1 MVNRI
6 VASVELDRAGL
17 AMADHIAAID
27 PNLVKQTKRAIN
39 RSFEAR
45 NMLEALEEGLAIDLA
60 IEGAGSPDKIAVH
73 GDRAARRPQS
83 RAGLARRPVPGP
95 HRMSGALAE
104 ILLDALKPA
113 GRVVESTS
121 GEAQQGRSLLA
132 IAERVRHA
140 LAARH
145 VAPHEPI
152 HVSIGNRPSDLGAL
166 LGIWQAGAV
175 AVPIHA
181 LAAAST
187 IARVQRISRARFL
200 LDGDRL
206 DAIGE
211 EPPPDRALLRDAA
224 LVIFTSG
231 STGDP
236 KGVVVGHQRLADK
249 LAALDRLLSI
259 MPGDVVLSPLQLVFI
274 FGLWVSLLTLT
285 KGARLIL
292 VPKFSEEAMARG
304 LAEATVLAGVPS
316 MFRTLLSVSPDTFL
330 KSCAPKLRAMFSG
343 GEVLAP
349 ALAHAMARFAPAAIH
364 DLYGLTETGSC
375 DFHLGPAGQPQ
386 GFGTIGHPTER
397 VAFRIASDTGELQ
410 IRTPFGMLGYLDNP
424 ALTET
429 SFDSGYFK
437 TGDLAR
443 MTANG
448 AVALIGRAKD
458 IISRGGNKI
467 APLEID
473 NLLAQH
479 PEIAAALC
487 AGVADERLGEVIHAV
502 VVTRAGA
509 RLDAAD
515 LRDWLLARTERFKVP
530 DVFHFRD
537 ALPSGS
543 SGKADRRAV
552 AQLAA
557 QMSIRR

>member
-1 MVNRI
+1 
-6 VASVELDRAGL
+6 
-17 AMADHIAAID
+17 
-27 PNLVKQTKRAIN
+27 
-39 RSFEAR
+39 
-45 NMLEALEEGLAIDLA
+45 
-60 IEGAGSPDKIAVH
+60 
-73 GDRAARRPQS
+73 
-83 RAGLARRPVPGP
+83 
-95 HRMSGALAE
+95 MSGALAE
-104 ILLDALKPA
+104 ILRDALKPA
-113 GRVVESTS
+113 GCAIASTS
-121 GEAQQGRSLLA
+121 GESQQGDSLLA
-132 IAERVRHA
+132 LAERVRRA
-140 LAARH
+140 LADLN
-145 VAPHEPI
+145 VAPHEPV
-152 HVSIGNRPSDLGAL
+152 HVSIGNRPADLGAL

-175 AVPIHA
+175 AVPIHT
-181 LAAAST
+181 LAASST

-211 EPPPDRALLRDAA
+211 APPPDRALLRDAA

-236 KGVVVGHQRLADK
+236 KGVVIGHQRLAEK
-249 LAALDRLLSI
+249 LAVLDRLLNIASN
-259 MPGDVVLSPLQLVFI
+259 DVVLLPLQLVFI
-274 FGLWVSLLTLT
+274 FGLWVSLLTLM
-285 KGARLIL
+285 KGARLVL
-292 VPKFSEEAMARG
+292 VPKFTDEAMARG

-316 MFRTLLSVSPDTFL
+316 MFRTLLTYPGIA
-330 KSCAPKLRAMFSG
+330 APKLRAMFSG

-349 ALAHAMARFAPAAIH
+349 ALAHAMARLAPAAIH

-386 GFGTIGHPTER
+386 GFGTIGHPTDG
-397 VAFRIASDTGELQ
+397 VTFRIARDGAAVAARETGELQ
-410 IRTPFGMLGYLDNP
+410 IRTPFGMLGYLDGT
-424 ALTET
+424 ALTEA
-429 SFDSGYFK
+429 SFEGGYFK

-443 MTANG
+443 MTADG

-473 NLLAQH
+473 NLLAEH
-479 PEIAAALC
+479 PDIAAALC

-502 VVTRAGA
+502 IVTRAGA
-509 RLDAAD
+509 RLDATA

-530 DVFHFRD
+530 DVFHFRE
-537 ALPSGS
+537 ALPSGA

-557 QMSIRR
+557 QPGNRR

>member
-1 MVNRI
+1 
-6 VASVELDRAGL
+6 
-17 AMADHIAAID
+17 
-27 PNLVKQTKRAIN
+27 
-39 RSFEAR
+39 
-45 NMLEALEEGLAIDLA
+45 
-60 IEGAGSPDKIAVH
+60 
-73 GDRAARRPQS
+73 
-83 RAGLARRPVPGP
+83 
-95 HRMSGALAE
+95 MSGALAE
-104 ILLDALKPA
+104 ILRDALKPA
-113 GRVVESTS
+113 GHAVASTS
-121 GEAQQGRSLLA
+121 GESQHADSLLA
-132 IAERVRHA
+132 LAGRVRHA
-140 LAARH
+140 LAERQ
-145 VAPHEPI
+145 VAPHEPV

-181 LAAAST
+181 SAAAST
-187 IARVQRISRARFL
+187 TARVQRISRARFL

-236 KGVVVGHQRLADK
+236 KGVVIGHRRLADK
-249 LAALDRLLSI
+249 LAVLDRLLNI
-259 MPGDVVLSPLQLVFI
+259 APNDVVLLPLQLIFI
-274 FGLWVSLLTLT
+274 FGLWVSLLTLM

-292 VPKFSEEAMARG
+292 VPKFTEEAMARG

-316 MFRTLLSVSPDTFL
+316 MFRILLSYPDVT
-330 KSCAPKLRAMFSG
+330 APKLRAMLSG

-349 ALAHAMARFAPAAIH
+349 ALAHAMARLAPAAIH

-375 DFHLGPAGQPQ
+375 DFHLGPAGQPH
-386 GFGTIGHPTER
+386 GFGTIGYPTGG
-397 VAFRIASDTGELQ
+397 VAFRIARDGAAAAAGEAGELQ

-424 ALTET
+424 ALTEAA
-429 SFDSGYFK
+429 FDGGYFK

-443 MTANG
+443 MTADG

-473 NLLAQH
+473 NLLTEH

-502 VVTRAGA
+502 IVTRAGA
-509 RLDAAD
+509 RLDAKT

-537 ALPSGS
+537 VLPSGS

-552 AQLAA
+552 AQLAT
-557 QMSIRR
+557 QSGDRR

>member
-1 MVNRI
+1 
-6 VASVELDRAGL
+6 
-17 AMADHIAAID
+17 
-27 PNLVKQTKRAIN
+27 
-39 RSFEAR
+39 
-45 NMLEALEEGLAIDLA
+45 
-60 IEGAGSPDKIAVH
+60 
-73 GDRAARRPQS
+73 
-83 RAGLARRPVPGP
+83 
-95 HRMSGALAE
+95 MSGALAE
-104 ILLDALKPA
+104 ILRDALQPA
-113 GRVVESTS
+113 GCAIASTS
-121 GEAQQGRSLLA
+121 GEPQQGDNLLA
-132 IAERVRHA
+132 LAERVRHA

-145 VAPHEPI
+145 VAPHEPV
-152 HVSIGNRPSDLGAL
+152 HVSIGNRPSDLGAM

-200 LDGDRL
+200 LDGGRL

-211 EPPPDRALLRDAA
+211 QRPPDRALLRDAA

-236 KGVVVGHQRLADK
+236 KGVVIGHRRLADK
-249 LAALDRLLSI
+249 LVVLDRLLGI
-259 MPGDVVLSPLQLVFI
+259 APTDVVLLPLQLVFI
-274 FGLWVSLLTLT
+274 FGLWVSLLTLM

-292 VPKFSEEAMARG
+292 VPKFTEEAMAHG

-316 MFRTLLSVSPDTFL
+316 MFRTLLTYPKL
-330 KSCAPKLRAMFSG
+330 AAPKLRAMLSG

-349 ALAHAMARFAPAAIH
+349 ALAHAMGRLAPAAIH

-375 DFHLGPAGQPQ
+375 DFHLGPADQPH
-386 GFGTIGHPTER
+386 GVGTIGHPTDG
-397 VAFRIASDTGELQ
+397 VTFRIARDGAAVAAGETGELQ
-410 IRTPFGMLGYLDNP
+410 VRTPFAMLGYLDNP
-424 ALTET
+424 ALTEAA
-429 SFDSGYFK
+429 FDGGYFK

-443 MTANG
+443 QTADG

-473 NLLAQH
+473 NLLAEH

-509 RLDAAD
+509 HLDAAA

-537 ALPSGS
+537 ALPAGA

-557 QMSIRR
+557 QPGNRR

>member
-1 MVNRI
+1 
-6 VASVELDRAGL
+6 
-17 AMADHIAAID
+17 
-27 PNLVKQTKRAIN
+27 
-39 RSFEAR
+39 
-45 NMLEALEEGLAIDLA
+45 
-60 IEGAGSPDKIAVH
+60 
-73 GDRAARRPQS
+73 
-83 RAGLARRPVPGP
+83 
-95 HRMSGALAE
+95 MSGALAE
-104 ILLDALKPA
+104 ILRDALKTA
-113 GRVVESTS
+113 GHAVASTGGES
-121 GEAQQGRSLLA
+121 QQGDSLLA
-132 IAERVRHA
+132 LAERVRRA
-140 LAARH
+140 LADRN
-145 VAPHEPI
+145 VAPHEPVHI
-152 HVSIGNRPSDLGAL
+152 SIGNRPSDLGAL

-175 AVPIHA
+175 AVPIHT
-181 LAAAST
+181 LAASST

-200 LDGDRL
+200 IDGDRL

-211 EPPPDRALLRDAA
+211 APSPDRALLRDAA

-236 KGVVVGHQRLADK
+236 KGVVIGHRRLADK
-249 LAALDRLLSI
+249 LVVLDRLLNI
-259 MPGDVVLSPLQLVFI
+259 APNDVVLSPLQLVFI
-274 FGLWVSLLTLT
+274 FGLWVSLLTLM

-292 VPKFSEEAMARG
+292 VPKFTDEAMVHG

-316 MFRTLLSVSPDTFL
+316 MFRTLLSYPGVA
-330 KSCAPKLRAMFSG
+330 APKLRAVLSG

-349 ALAHAMARFAPAAIH
+349 ALAHAMARLAPAAIH

-397 VAFRIASDTGELQ
+397 VMFRIASGGRAVAAGETGELQ
-410 IRTPFGMLGYLDNP
+410 VRTPFGMLGYLDNP
-424 ALTET
+424 ALTEA
-429 SFDSGYFK
+429 SFEDGYFK

-443 MTANG
+443 LTADG

-473 NLLAQH
+473 NLLAEH
-479 PEIAAALC
+479 PDIAAALC

-502 VVTRAGA
+502 VVPRAGA
-509 RLDAAD
+509 HLDTKT

-537 ALPSGS
+537 ALPSGA

-557 QMSIRR
+557 QPGNRR

>member
-1 MVNRI
+1 
-6 VASVELDRAGL
+6 
-17 AMADHIAAID
+17 
-27 PNLVKQTKRAIN
+27 
-39 RSFEAR
+39 
-45 NMLEALEEGLAIDLA
+45 
-60 IEGAGSPDKIAVH
+60 
-73 GDRAARRPQS
+73 
-83 RAGLARRPVPGP
+83 
-95 HRMSGALAE
+95 MSGTLAE
-104 ILLDALKPA
+104 ILRDALKPA
-113 GRVVESTS
+113 GHAVASTS
-121 GEAQQGRSLLA
+121 GESRQGDGLLA
-132 IAERVRHA
+132 LAERVRLA
-140 LAARH
+140 LAERH
-145 VAPHEPI
+145 VAPHEAI

-181 LAAAST
+181 LAASST
-187 IARVQRISRARFL
+187 VARVQRISRARFL
-200 LDGDRL
+200 LDGERL
-206 DAIGE
+206 DAIGQA
-211 EPPPDRALLRDAA
+211 PPPDRALLRDAA

-231 STGDP
+231 STGEP
-236 KGVVVGHQRLADK
+236 KGVVIGHRRLADK
-249 LAALDRLLSI
+249 LAVLDRLLNI
-259 MPGDVVLSPLQLVFI
+259 EANDVMLCPLQLTFI
-274 FGLWVSLLTLT
+274 FGVWVSLLTLM

-292 VPKFSEEAMARG
+292 VPKFTGEAIARG
-304 LAEATVLAGVPS
+304 LADATVLAGVPS
-316 MFRTLLSVSPDTFL
+316 MFRTLLTHSDVT
-330 KSCAPKLRAMFSG
+330 APKLRAILSG

-349 ALAHAMARFAPAAIH
+349 VLAHALAKFSRAAIH

-375 DFHLGPAGQPQ
+375 DFHVGPADQPH

-397 VAFRIASDTGELQ
+397 VTFRIDSKTGELQ

-424 ALTET
+424 AVTEAL
-429 SFDSGYFK
+429 FDGGYFK

-443 MTANG
+443 LTADG

-473 NLLAQH
+473 NLLAEH

-487 AGVADERLGEVIHAV
+487 AGVADERLGEVVHAV
-502 VVTRAGA
+502 IVPRAGA
-509 RLDAAD
+509 CLDAAA

-537 ALPSGS
+537 ALPSGA

-557 QMSIRR
+557 QTSNRR

>member
-1 MVNRI
+1 
-6 VASVELDRAGL
+6 
-17 AMADHIAAID
+17 
-27 PNLVKQTKRAIN
+27 
-39 RSFEAR
+39 
-45 NMLEALEEGLAIDLA
+45 
-60 IEGAGSPDKIAVH
+60 
-73 GDRAARRPQS
+73 
-83 RAGLARRPVPGP
+83 
-95 HRMSGALAE
+95 MSGALAE
-104 ILLDALKPA
+104 ILVDALKSA
-113 GRVVESTS
+113 SHAVESTS
-121 GEAQQGRSLLA
+121 GESQRGDSLLTL
-132 IAERVRHA
+132 AERVRHA

-145 VAPHEPI
+145 VAPHEPV

-181 LAAAST
+181 SAAAST
-187 IARVQRISRARFL
+187 VARVQRISRARFL

-206 DAIGE
+206 DVIGE
-211 EPPPDRALLRDAA
+211 EPPLDRALLHDAA

-231 STGDP
+231 STGEP
-236 KGVVVGHQRLADK
+236 KGVVIGHRRLADK
-249 LAALDRLLSI
+249 LAVLDRLLNIAPS
-259 MPGDVVLSPLQLVFI
+259 DVVLSPLQLVFI
-274 FGLWVSLLTLT
+274 FGLWVSLLTLM

-292 VPKFSEEAMARG
+292 VPKFTADAIARG
-304 LAEATVLAGVPS
+304 LAEATVLAGVSS
-316 MFRTLLSVSPDTFL
+316 MFRTLLTHPEVA
-330 KSCAPKLRAMFSG
+330 APKLRAMLSG

-349 ALAHAMARFAPAAIH
+349 ALAHAMARLAPAAIH

-397 VAFRIASDTGELQ
+397 VVFRVAGGGRAITAGETGELQ

-424 ALTET
+424 ELTEA
-429 SFDSGYFK
+429 SFEGGYFK

-443 MTANG
+443 VTADG

-473 NLLAQH
+473 NLLAEH
-479 PEIAAALC
+479 PDIAAALC

-502 VVTRAGA
+502 IVTRAGA
-509 RLDAAD
+509 HLDTST

-537 ALPSGS
+537 TLPSGS

-557 QMSIRR
+557 QPSNRR

>member
-1 MVNRI
+1 
-6 VASVELDRAGL
+6 
-17 AMADHIAAID
+17 
-27 PNLVKQTKRAIN
+27 
-39 RSFEAR
+39 
-45 NMLEALEEGLAIDLA
+45 
-60 IEGAGSPDKIAVH
+60 
-73 GDRAARRPQS
+73 
-83 RAGLARRPVPGP
+83 
-95 HRMSGALAE
+95 MSGALAE
-104 ILLDALKPA
+104 ILSDALKPA
-113 GRVVESTS
+113 GRVVDSTS
-121 GEAQQGRSLLA
+121 GESQRADRLLDL
-132 IAERVRHA
+132 AERVRHA
-140 LAARH
+140 LATRQ
-145 VAPHEPI
+145 VAPHEPV
-152 HVSIGNRPSDLGAL
+152 HVGIGNSPSDLGAL

-181 LAAAST
+181 LAASST

-200 LDGDRL
+200 IDGDRL
-206 DAIGE
+206 DVIGE
-211 EPPPDRALLRDAA
+211 TAPPDRALLRDAA

-236 KGVVVGHQRLADK
+236 KGVVIGHRRLADK
-249 LAALDRLLSI
+249 LAVLDRLLNI
-259 MPGDVVLSPLQLVFI
+259 EANDVVLLPLQLVFI
-274 FGLWVSLLTLT
+274 FGLWVSLLTLM

-292 VPKFSEEAMARG
+292 VPKFTEEAMARG
-304 LAEATVLAGVPS
+304 LAAATVLAGVPS
-316 MFRTLLSVSPDTFL
+316 MFRTLLTYPGV
-330 KSCAPKLRAMFSG
+330 AAAKLRAMLTG

-349 ALAHAMARFAPAAIH
+349 ALAHAMARLAPAAIH

-375 DFHLGPAGQPQ
+375 DFHLGPADQPQ
-386 GFGTIGHPTER
+386 GFGTIGRPTDGIT
-397 VAFRIASDTGELQ
+397 FRIARDGAAVAAGATGELQ
-410 IRTPFGMLGYLDNP
+410 IRTPFGMLGYLDGT
-424 ALTET
+424 ALTEA
-429 SFDSGYFK
+429 SFDGGYFK

-443 MTANG
+443 MTVDG

-487 AGVADERLGEVIHAV
+487 AGVADERLGEVVHAV
-502 VVTRAGA
+502 IVMRAGA
-509 RLDAAD
+509 CLDAAT

-552 AQLAA
+552 AQLAS
-557 QMSIRR
+557 QRGNDR

>member
-1 MVNRI
+1 
-6 VASVELDRAGL
+6 
-17 AMADHIAAID
+17 
-27 PNLVKQTKRAIN
+27 
-39 RSFEAR
+39 
-45 NMLEALEEGLAIDLA
+45 
-60 IEGAGSPDKIAVH
+60 
-73 GDRAARRPQS
+73 
-83 RAGLARRPVPGP
+83 
-95 HRMSGALAE
+95 MSGALAE
-104 ILLDALKPA
+104 ILRDALTPA

-121 GEAQQGRSLLA
+121 GELQQGHSLLA
-132 IAERVRHA
+132 LAEGVRHA

-145 VAPHEPI
+145 VAPHEPV

-166 LGIWQAGAV
+166 LGVWQAGAV

-187 IARVQRISRARFL
+187 AARVQRISRARFL
-200 LDGDRL
+200 LGGDRL
-206 DAIGE
+206 DAIGD
-211 EPPPDRALLRDAA
+211 EPPPDRALLHDAA

-231 STGDP
+231 STGEP
-236 KGVVVGHQRLADK
+236 KGVVIGHRRLADK
-249 LAALDRLLSI
+249 LAVLDQLLNIAPS
-259 MPGDVVLSPLQLVFI
+259 DVVLSPLQLVFI
-274 FGLWVSLLTLT
+274 FGLWVSLLTLM

-292 VPKFSEEAMARG
+292 VPKFTEEAMARG

-316 MFRTLLSVSPDTFL
+316 MFRTMLTYADVA
-330 KSCAPKLRAMFSG
+330 APKLRVILGG
-343 GEVLAP
+343 GEALAP
-349 ALAHAMARFAPAAIH
+349 ALAHAMARLAPAAIH

-386 GFGTIGHPTER
+386 GFGTIGHPTEH
-397 VAFRIASDTGELQ
+397 VAFRIASGDRAVAAGETGELQ

-424 ALTET
+424 ALTEA
-429 SFDSGYFK
+429 SFEGGYFK

-443 MTANG
+443 MTADG

-473 NLLAQH
+473 NLLAEH
-479 PEIAAALC
+479 PDIAAALC

-502 VVTRAGA
+502 VVPRAGA
-509 RLDAAD
+509 HLDTSE

-537 ALPSGS
+537 TLPSGS

-557 QMSIRR
+557 QPSNRR

>member
-1 MVNRI
+1 
-6 VASVELDRAGL
+6 
-17 AMADHIAAID
+17 
-27 PNLVKQTKRAIN
+27 
-39 RSFEAR
+39 
-45 NMLEALEEGLAIDLA
+45 
-60 IEGAGSPDKIAVH
+60 
-73 GDRAARRPQS
+73 
-83 RAGLARRPVPGP
+83 
-95 HRMSGALAE
+95 MSGALAE
-104 ILLDALKPA
+104 ILVDALKSA
-113 GRVVESTS
+113 RYAVESTS
-121 GEAQQGRSLLA
+121 GESQRGNNLLA
-132 IAERVRHA
+132 LAERVRHA
-140 LAARH
+140 LAERH
-145 VAPHEPI
+145 VAPQEPV

-200 LDGDRL
+200 IDGDRL

-211 EPPPDRALLRDAA
+211 APLPDRALLRDAA

-236 KGVVVGHQRLADK
+236 KGVVIGHRRLADK
-249 LAALDRLLSI
+249 LAVLDRLLNI
-259 MPGDVVLSPLQLVFI
+259 APNDVVLSPLQLTFI
-274 FGLWVSLLTLT
+274 FGLWVSLLTLM

-292 VPKFSEEAMARG
+292 VPKFTSDAIARG
-304 LAEATVLAGVPS
+304 LAEATILAGVPS
-316 MFRTLLSVSPDTFL
+316 MFRAVLTYPNVA
-330 KSCAPKLRAMFSG
+330 APKLRAMLSG

-349 ALAHAMARFAPAAIH
+349 ALAHAMARLAPAAIH

-375 DFHLGPAGQPQ
+375 DFHLGPADQPH
-386 GFGTIGHPTER
+386 GFGTIGHPTDG
-397 VAFRIASDTGELQ
+397 VTFRIARDGAAVAAGETGELQ

-424 ALTET
+424 PLTEA
-429 SFDSGYFK
+429 SFDGGYFK

-443 MTANG
+443 MTADG

-473 NLLAQH
+473 NLLAEH

-502 VVTRAGA
+502 IVTRAGA
-509 RLDAAD
+509 RLDAAA

-552 AQLAA
+552 AQLAT
-557 QMSIRR
+557 QMSNRR

>member
-1 MVNRI
+1 
-6 VASVELDRAGL
+6 
-17 AMADHIAAID
+17 
-27 PNLVKQTKRAIN
+27 
-39 RSFEAR
+39 
-45 NMLEALEEGLAIDLA
+45 
-60 IEGAGSPDKIAVH
+60 
-73 GDRAARRPQS
+73 
-83 RAGLARRPVPGP
+83 
-95 HRMSGALAE
+95 MSGALSE
-104 ILLDALKPA
+104 ILRDALKPA
-113 GRVVESTS
+113 GHAVASTS
-121 GEAQQGRSLLA
+121 GESQQADSLLA
-132 IAERVRHA
+132 LAGRVRHA

-145 VAPHEPI
+145 VAVDEPV

-166 LGIWQAGAV
+166 LGVWQAGAV

-187 IARVQRISRARFL
+187 IAPVQRISRARFL
-200 LDGDRL
+200 INGDRL
-206 DAIGE
+206 DMIGE
-211 EPPPDRALLRDAA
+211 AQPPERALLRDAA

-231 STGDP
+231 STGEP
-236 KGVVVGHQRLADK
+236 KGVVIGHRRLAEK
-249 LAALDRLLSI
+249 LTVLDRLLNI
-259 MPGDVVLSPLQLVFI
+259 APNDVVLSPLQLVFI
-274 FGLWVSLLTLT
+274 FGLWVSLLTLM

-292 VPKFSEEAMARG
+292 VPKFTEEAMARG

-316 MFRTLLSVSPDTFL
+316 MFRTLLTYPGIA
-330 KSCAPKLRAMFSG
+330 APKLRAMLSG

-386 GFGTIGHPTER
+386 GFGTIGYPTER
-397 VAFRIASDTGELQ
+397 VMFRIALDGDAVVAGETGELQ
-410 IRTPFGMLGYLDNP
+410 IRTPFGMLGYLDGT
-424 ALTET
+424 ALTEA
-429 SFDSGYFK
+429 SFEDGYFK

-443 MTANG
+443 LTADG
-448 AVALIGRAKD
+448 AVTLIGRAKD
-458 IISRGGNKI
+458 IVSRGGNKI

-473 NLLAQH
+473 NLLAEH
-479 PEIAAALC
+479 PDIAAALC

-502 VVTRAGA
+502 VVMRAGA
-509 RLDAAD
+509 RLDAKT

-537 ALPSGS
+537 ALPAGA

-557 QMSIRR
+557 QPGNRR

>member
-1 MVNRI
+1 
-6 VASVELDRAGL
+6 
-17 AMADHIAAID
+17 
-27 PNLVKQTKRAIN
+27 
-39 RSFEAR
+39 
-45 NMLEALEEGLAIDLA
+45 
-60 IEGAGSPDKIAVH
+60 
-73 GDRAARRPQS
+73 
-83 RAGLARRPVPGP
+83 
-95 HRMSGALAE
+95 MSGALAE
-104 ILLDALKPA
+104 ILREALKPA
-113 GRVVESTS
+113 GHAVASTS
-121 GEAQQGRSLLA
+121 GETQQGNSLLML
-132 IAERVRHA
+132 AERVRHA

-145 VAPHEPI
+145 VAPNEPV

-206 DAIGE
+206 DVIGE
-211 EPPPDRALLRDAA
+211 TPPPDRALLRDAA

-231 STGDP
+231 STGEP
-236 KGVVVGHQRLADK
+236 KGVVIGHRRLADK
-249 LAALDRLLSI
+249 LVVLDRLLDI
-259 MPGDVVLSPLQLVFI
+259 APTDVVLSPLQLVFI
-274 FGLWVSLLTLT
+274 FGLWVSLLTLM

-292 VPKFSEEAMARG
+292 VPKFNAEAMACG

-316 MFRTLLSVSPDTFL
+316 MFRTLLTYPQIAIPQVT
-330 KSCAPKLRAMFSG
+330 APKLRAMFSG

-375 DFHLGPAGQPQ
+375 DFHLGPAGQPR

-397 VAFRIASDTGELQ
+397 VVFRIASGGRAVAASETGELQ
-410 IRTPFGMLGYLDNP
+410 IRTPFGMLGYLDGT
-424 ALTET
+424 ALTEA
-429 SFDSGYFK
+429 SFEDGYFK

-443 MTANG
+443 RTADG
-448 AVALIGRAKD
+448 AVALIGRAND

-473 NLLAQH
+473 NLLAEH

-502 VVTRAGA
+502 IVTRAGA
-509 RLDAAD
+509 HLDTSE

-552 AQLAA
+552 AQLAS
-557 QMSIRR
+557 QPGNGR